1 MGHFGENYLDK
12 YVLNIGDDPNNSWVP
27 AYVPFC
33 SRIQTYSIFN
43 KLLLWDLSIFLP
55 NFLFVIFLL
64 VSWLRVKEK
73 LRSIEFPILT
83 VFYNMILFASLLS
96 ISRCVVTT
104 FIKPTDQIGVLINKV
119 VWLIVR
125 FGQLSTELSVVIF
138 GLFFGRL
145 DSQKS
150 IFRIMFLTIPISLFY
165 ISIQAFLELLY
176 PDKHYVVFVDDDHYY
191 DLYGHGGM
199 IFWFISSTIFFLIY
213 TAIFILPFTR
223 LKSTFPIPTKK
234 SFYVYCFLMAILCF
248 IQLAGA
254 ALTYADFGTFG
265 CGLCIL
271 DFTTFI
277 NFTMFGPLVYIVFLR
292 RFFQKG
298 TGSSNRYLIETDG
311 SAIDQSICSHHDQ
324 LTRSINQTGN
334 ILITSKYPR
343 TSIFSKDEGVAS
355 SNINSYS
362 SFRDEFNHRQ
372 ILNNP
377 FDFDESFEEEN
388 ENDDEP
394 TVIILSGSK

>member
-1 MGHFGENYLDK
+1 MHSFDKNYLDE
-12 YVLNIGDDPNNSWVP
+12 YILNIRDDSNNSWVP
-27 AYVPFC
+27 SYVPFC
-33 SRIQTYSIFN
+33 SRIQLYSIFN

-64 VSWLRVKEK
+64 VSWLRVKES
-73 LRSIEFPILT
+73 LRRIELPILT
-83 VFYNMILFASLLS
+83 VFFNMLLLASLLS
-96 ISRCVVTT
+96 ISRCIVTT
-104 FIKPTDQIGVLINKV
+104 FIKPIDQIGVLINKI

-125 FGQLSTELSVVIF
+125 FGQLSTELSVVMF
-138 GLFFGRL
+138 GLFFGKL

-150 IFRIMFLTIPISLFY
+150 IFRIMFLTIPISMFY
-165 ISIQAFLELLY
+165 ISIQAFLELVY

-223 LKSTFPIPTKK
+223 LKTTFPIPTKK
-234 SFYVYCFLMAILCF
+234 SFYVYCFLMAVICF
-248 IQLAGA
+248 AQLTGS
-254 ALTYADFGTFG
+254 ALTYADLGSFG

-271 DFTTFI
+271 DFTTFV
-277 NFTMFGPLVYIVFLR
+277 NFTMFGPLVYVVFLR
-292 RFFQKG
+292 KFFQKR
-298 TGSSNRYLIETDG
+298 TNLSNQYMLDSGSVN
-311 SAIDQSICSHHDQ
+311 QSICSHHDQ
-324 LTRSINQTGN
+324 LTRSINQSGN
-334 ILITSKYPR
+334 ILITSNYPR
-343 TSIFSKDEGVAS
+343 RLLPSKDEGATS

-362 SFRDEFNHRQ
+362 SFRDDFNYRQ

-377 FDFDESFEEEN
+377 FDFDESFEEDN

-394 TVIILSGSK
+394 TVIILSGSNN